1 MEEAP
6 RQKLGEYGKRLSL
19 WILRNQGK
27 GPEKGKPKAL
37 RGRFCLAADGI
48 CKAWRKQPMG
58 LEFRSLRKE
67 YCCFV
72 GTCTSEK
79 ALGAGSGRWRPRPA
93 VAVGTEKTL
102 LLGGI
107 GKNGK

>member
-1 MEEAP
+1 ME
-6 RQKLGEYGKRLSL
+6 
-19 WILRNQGK
+19 
-27 GPEKGKPKAL
+27 
-37 RGRFCLAADGI
+37 
-48 CKAWRKQPMG
+48 

-67 YCCFV
+67 YCCLV